1 MQNAQFQKEFE
12 KIQSYNHKYP
22 MQNITA
28 SSGLHHIN
36 HSTPTANHKRS
47 SLVNSAK
54 KNSSSSPSTSKPASS
69 TASTSATALASSSGL
84 AATSASF
91 SRSPSASS
99 SSSSIESDSASSSR
113 SSSASSSTSHLGG
126 AYPNAKL
133 NRLAPTTPT
142 YNRSDDDQYRYDRS
156 IPTRQSKR
164 PAPSN
169 DCTQES
175 TLVGDSFMENMSD
188 SQLKTL
194 IINQTKVRIC
204 FSLPYLIFNN

>member
-22 MQNITA
+22 KQNITA
-28 SSGLHHIN
+28 SSGLHQIN
-36 HSTPTANHKRS
+36 HSTPTANQKRS

-54 KNSSSSPSTSKPASS
+54 KISSISPSTSKSASS
-69 TASTSATALASSSGL
+69 SGSTSATASASSSGSALATPSASSSGL
-84 AATSASF
+84 AAASTSF

-99 SSSSIESDSASSSR
+99 SSSSIELSSASSSR
-113 SSSASSSTSHLGG
+113 SSSASSSTSHLG
-126 AYPNAKL
+126 AAFPKASM

-142 YNRSDDDQYRYDRS
+142 SS

-164 PAPSN
+164 PAPLN

-175 TLVGDSFMENMSD
+175 TLVDDSFIENMSD

-194 IINQTKVRIC
+194 IINQTRVRIC
-204 FSLPYLIFNN
+204 FSLSYLVFDN

>member
-1 MQNAQFQKEFE
+1 MQNAQFLKEFE

-28 SSGLHHIN
+28 SSGLHQIN

-142 YNRSDDDQYRYDRS
+142 SS